1 MTLLLLASDGMGEGD
16 PELGKRLLRSFLER
30 LVEAGAHVDMIG
42 CVNRGVYLTVEGSR
56 ALDSL
61 RVLQSRGARVRS
73 CITCLEFYG
82 LADNLAIGESG
93 TMADLAQAM
102 VAADK
107 IVRP

>member
-1 MTLLLLASDGMGEGD
+1 
-16 PELGKRLLRSFLER
+16 
-30 LVEAGAHVDMIG
+30 
-42 CVNRGVYLTVEGSR
+42 
-56 ALDSL
+56 
-61 RVLQSRGARVRS
+61 VLQSRGARVRS